1 MPAPERRPLSLLR
14 ADGALQP
21 KGGFM
26 RRYETIVIVDPDIG
40 EDQRTIVFDRIRE
53 LVPQK
58 GGLLVAF
65 DEWGSRK
72 MAYEVKKKKR
82 GYYLRVDYCG
92 TGELVNEM
100 ERQFRIDDRVLK
112 YMTILLEDAVDIV
125 RMQEQLAQAN
135 GVEEPAV
142 AEASAPASP
151 APAPATA
158 ADAPATPV
166 DETAPTQATAPA
178 APEEDE

>member
-1 MPAPERRPLSLLR
+1 
-14 ADGALQP
+14 
-21 KGGFM
+21 M

-40 EDQRTIVFDRIRE
+40 EEQRAPVYDRIRE

-58 GGLLVAF
+58 GGLVVEF
-65 DEWGSRK
+65 DEWGARK

-112 YMTILLEDAVDIV
+112 YMTILLEDDVDMEAI
-125 RMQEQLAQAN
+125 QEKMSQAS
-135 GVEEPAV
+135 E
-142 AEASAPASP
+142 AETAAAATE
-151 APAPATA
+151 APAPAAETPAPEA
-158 ADAPATPV
+158 AAAEEAP
-166 DETAPTQATAPA
+166 APA
-178 APEEDE
+178 AEVKETADDTEPDDKKEDA

>member
-1 MPAPERRPLSLLR
+1 
-14 ADGALQP
+14 
-21 KGGFM
+21 M

-40 EDQRTIVFDRIRE
+40 EEQRAPVYDRIRE

-58 GGLLVAF
+58 GGLVVEF
-65 DEWGSRK
+65 DEWGARK

-112 YMTILLEDAVDIV
+112 YMTILLEDDVDMEAI
-125 RMQEQLAQAN
+125 QEKMSQAS
-135 GVEEPAV
+135 E
-142 AEASAPASP
+142 AETAAAATE
-151 APAPATA
+151 APAPAAETPAPEA
-158 ADAPATPV
+158 AAAEEAP
-166 DETAPTQATAPA
+166 APA
-178 APEEDE
+178 AEAKETADDTEPDDKKEDA

>member
-1 MPAPERRPLSLLR
+1 
-14 ADGALQP
+14 
-21 KGGFM
+21 M

-40 EDQRTIVFDRIRE
+40 EEQRAPVFDRIRE

-58 GGLLVAF
+58 GGLVVEF
-65 DEWGSRK
+65 DEWGARK

-112 YMTILLEDAVDIV
+112 YMTILLEDDVDMEAI
-125 RMQEQLAQAN
+125 QEKMSQAS
-135 GVEEPAV
+135 E
-142 AEASAPASP
+142 AETAPAATE
-151 APAPATA
+151 APAPAADTPAPEA
-158 ADAPATPV
+158 AAAEEAP
-166 DETAPTQATAPA
+166 APA
-178 APEEDE
+178 AEAKETADDTEPDDKKEDV